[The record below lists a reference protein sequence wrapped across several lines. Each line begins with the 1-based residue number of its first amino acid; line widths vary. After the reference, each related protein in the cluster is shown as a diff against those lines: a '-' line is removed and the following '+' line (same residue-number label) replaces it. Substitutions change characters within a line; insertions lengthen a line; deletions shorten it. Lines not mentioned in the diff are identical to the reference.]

1 MLLERLEMTNFKR
14 FRNADIHFRDG
25 ITGII
30 GNNGT
35 GKSSIVE
42 AILFALYGV
51 KGSGISSEYI
61 VSSFAGPGEFCAVR
75 LDFAVGGTEY
85 SVLRKFRKGSHEA
98 SIYFR
103 PERSDAEKREL
114 AKSVSEVS
122 ARVQEIIGMGP
133 ADFRNTIYAAQK
145 DLLAL
150 LETQPY
156 ARKEWFMKALGIEY
170 LRTRSDEVLK
180 ERADRTESLL
190 RIQEAKAATL
200 GEEGDIARLDEFRTR
215 LAGREKEEQVLT
227 GQRTQA
233 RAVSEGLGELR
244 AFRQALDYAG
254 QQLAAEEAAYER
266 LAEDRCRLSAI
277 QDRIRIYR
285 EQEQELVR
293 LREQEPSYRNLMD
306 EIRTL
311 ESGIG
316 QKKSRWHQVMDELDS
331 FRPAREELASLAEVP
346 ALLENRRA
354 RERAL
359 LEARSL
365 EHARKDLEAR
375 AGGIRESI
383 RQLGL
388 RISDLEAQAA
398 RYTPAQEELAGAER
412 LYRACTGNHANHS
425 ARLGLLRQEGTG
437 VREDRDRIGQAGS
450 SGACP
455 LCHQTLG
462 VHFDALVREYDR
474 KLQSLDDKEQRTRAE
489 LDAVAE
495 ESARLEEQIR
505 TIRADCGEIDRARL
519 ALADLSARREAEEAT
534 LATAVSQMTRKE
546 EEMHRLGID
555 RYDPRSHRAL
565 EEEIA
570 SLESALAR
578 RAEITAML
586 GREPVLKAECDSLV
600 DDIKEFQTRLAE
612 KRTVLAEIGYDDT
625 RKRDLEAG
633 LEALRPLRDEFIGI
647 TDRLS
652 REPEILQRV
661 EAARAEQAS
670 LRTREREIRESLATL
685 GWAGED
691 HTAVNAALHAIEDTL
706 RTCCSEKTRLAEQ
719 ISRLESLQ
727 SQLQEARA
735 EAARLKDELELLRA
749 TRKIVAE
756 YIVYLM
762 QVVRSRIEADV
773 GRILGEITSGRYD
786 RVLIDEDFN
795 LLIRDIDNDYPVE
808 RFSGG
813 EQDNIAVALRIALS
827 RYLAH
832 LNRVCENTFLIFD
845 EIFGSQ
851 DEERRNSLLLA
862 LRSQESYFPQILLI
876 SHIPEMQ
883 GEFANTLLVELGS
896 DQASRIQEVNQ

>member
-14 FRNADIHFRDG
+14 FRNAEIHFRDG

-61 VSSFAGPGEFCAVR
+61 VSSFAGPGEVCEVR

-85 SVLRKFRKGSHEA
+85 SVYRMFRKGKHEA
-98 SIYFR
+98 ELYFR
-103 PERSDAEKREL
+103 PERSDAGMREL
-114 AKSVSEVS
+114 VKSVSEVS
-122 ARVQEIIGMGP
+122 ARIQEIIGMGP

-156 ARKEWFMKALGIEY
+156 ARKEWFMKALGIEH

-180 ERADRTESLL
+180 ERADRTENLL
-190 RIQEAKAATL
+190 RIQETKAATL
-200 GEEGDIARLDEFRTR
+200 GEEGDIARLDEFRTL
-215 LAGREKEEQVLT
+215 LAGREEEERVLT

-233 RAVSEGLGELR
+233 RAVSEGLDELR
-244 AFRQALDYAG
+244 AVRQALDYAG
-254 QQLAAEEAAYER
+254 QRVAAEEAACER
-266 LAEDRCRLSAI
+266 LAEDRRRLSAI
-277 QDRIRIYR
+277 QDRIRSYR
-285 EQEQELVR
+285 EQEQELAR
-293 LREQEPSYRNLMD
+293 LREQEPHYRNLID

-311 ESGIG
+311 ESGIE

-331 FRPAREELASLAEVP
+331 FCPVREELASLSGTP
-346 ALLENRRA
+346 ALLEDRRA
-354 RERAL
+354 RERAQ
-359 LEARSL
+359 LEARGL
-365 EHARKDLEAR
+365 EQARQELEAR
-375 AGGIRESI
+375 AGEIRESI
-383 RQLGL
+383 RQLGI
-388 RISDLEAQAA
+388 RISDLEALTA
-398 RYTPAQEELAGAER
+398 RYTRAQEELAGAER
-412 LYRACTGNHANHS
+412 LYRQCTGKHADLS
-425 ARLGLLRQEGTG
+425 ARIGLLRKEITAR
-437 VREDRDRIGQAGS
+437 REDYDRIGQAGS

-462 VHFDALVREYDR
+462 ANFDALVREYDR
-474 KLQSLDDKEQRTRAE
+474 QLHSLDDDEQRTRAE
-489 LDAVAE
+489 LGAVAE
-495 ESARLEEQIR
+495 ESALLEEQIR
-505 TIRADCGEIDRARL
+505 TIRVEAAEIDRARL
-519 ALADLSARREAEEAT
+519 ALADLSARREAEAASLT
-534 LATAVSQMTRKE
+534 LAVSQIARKE
-546 EEMHRLGID
+546 GEIHRLGID
-555 RYDPRSHRAL
+555 RYDPRSQQAL

-570 SLESALAR
+570 VLESVMVR
-578 RAEITAML
+578 RSEMTAML
-586 GREPVLKAECDSLV
+586 GREPVLGAERDSLV
-600 DDIKEFQTRLAE
+600 DEIKACQARLGE
-612 KRTVLAEIGYDDT
+612 KRAALAEIGYDDT
-625 RKRDLEAG
+625 RKRDLEAA

-652 REPEILQRV
+652 REPEIV
-661 EAARAEQAS
+661 ERLGTARAEQAS
-670 LRTREREIRESLATL
+670 LRTRERGIGENLAAL
-685 GWAGED
+685 GWTGRD
-691 HTAVNAALHAIEDTL
+691 HTAVKAALHAIEDTL

-719 ISRLESLQ
+719 IFRLELLQ
-727 SQLQEARA
+727 AQLEAATA
-735 EAARLKDELELLRA
+735 EAARLRDELELLRA

-762 QVVRSRIEADV
+762 HVVRSRIEVEV

-795 LLIRDIDNDYPVE
+795 LLIRDIDNDYPVG

-813 EQDNIAVALRIALS
+813 EQDDIAVALRIALS

-832 LNRVCENTFLIFD
+832 LHRVHENTFLIFD

-862 LRSQESYFPQILLI
+862 LRSQEAYFPQILLI

-883 GEFANTLLVELGS
+883 GEFANALLVELGS